1 MIFHSYV
8 NVYQSVA
15 GWRIYHLQIIFPAI
29 NLDGFPS
36 YVWSPEA
43 TKFVMV
49 KNGSKKGDNST
60 TIITIITN

>member
-36 YVWSPEA
+36 YV
-43 TKFVMV
+43 
-49 KNGSKKGDNST
+49 
-60 TIITIITN
+60 